1 MVAML
6 TFKGGKPMTRQ
17 LIFSS
22 IAIGLALAASVL
34 ASAQEPGGYKALT
47 GHYEAIRQ
55 SLLNDS
61 TEGVAE
67 HAKSIRQAAEQLRLE
82 FDAAS
87 ASVPAE
93 RSAECL
99 EILPEIQNAAAWLES
114 TSTIDATREMFGELS
129 KVMVRYRQMLTKT
142 ESVVVYCS
150 MAEKVWIQPKGE
162 IGNPY
167 YGQSM
172 ARCGEI
178 VSE

>member
-1 MVAML
+1 
-6 TFKGGKPMTRQ
+6 MTRQ
-17 LIFSS
+17 FFVST
-22 IAIGLALAASVL
+22 IAIGLALAASAF
-34 ASAQEPGGYKALT
+34 ASAQEPSGYKAVA

-55 SLLNDS
+55 ALLNDS
-61 TEGVAE
+61 TEGAAAHAE
-67 HAKSIRQAAEQLRLE
+67 SIRQEAERLLQG

-99 EILPEIQNAAAWLES
+99 EILPEIQNAAAWLASAGTLDE
-114 TSTIDATREMFGELS
+114 TREVFGELS
-129 KVMVRYRQMLTKT
+129 KAMVRYRQMLTNPD
-142 ESVVVYCS
+142 SVVVYCS
-150 MAEKVWIQPKGE
+150 MAEEVWIQPKGE

-178 VSE
+178 VSR